1 MSDPQIG
8 WTGLTPD
15 ELAARIRAHPFAD
28 VREPLMQKITLA
40 ALARALPLTPVRTG
54 TLRRSETNRVETG
67 GLKGWIGS
75 NVIYAPFV
83 HANVP
88 FLQMG
93 IDQSAPER
101 DRLLQAAG
109 DEYLRQLT

>member
-1 MSDPQIG
+1 MSDAMG
-8 WTGLTPD
+8 WTGMTPQ
-15 ELAARIRAHPFAD
+15 ELAARIKAHPFAD

-54 TLRRSETNRVETG
+54 ALRRSETNRVETG

-75 NVIYAPFV
+75 NVNYAPFV

-88 FLQMG
+88 FLKKG
-93 IDQSAPER
+93 IDNSAPER
-101 DRLLQAAG
+101 DRLLQDAG
-109 DEYLRQLT
+109 DEYLKGLT

>member
-15 ELAARIRAHPFAD
+15 ELAARLKAHPFAD

-101 DRLLQAAG
+101 DRLLQDAG
-109 DEYLRQLT
+109 DRYFAGLI